1 MKIYIPWL
9 SSLLLIIIFS
19 SCRND
24 NVSPIRNVRFDPGLL
39 NPLQAAGSIPC
50 TAHTYY
56 YNGAEKSLGTVYS
69 GMILL
74 SFSDELSHEQATAA
88 AARHGFIEQLGQPIQ
103 TNSARLYPAKM
114 APGLNC
120 RQVEVALSEISKDP
134 ALDYAAPY
142 FESAGGQL
150 LGVSNEFIVVVEEG
164 KLPTAQVLKRLSG
177 ATGTEVVSALSEDTF
192 VLRANKNSQGNA
204 LEMANFFNKH
214 PLIKHAEPDFV
225 VSLAM

>member
-39 NPLQAAGSIPC
+39 NPLQAAGGIPC
-50 TAHTYY
+50 TAHSYY

-74 SFSDELSHEQATAA
+74 SFNDDLNHEKATAA
-88 AARHGFIEQLGQPIQ
+88 AAQHGFIELLGQPVQ

-114 APGLNC
+114 AAGLSC
-120 RQVEVALSEISKDP
+120 QQVEVALIEIAKDP
-134 ALDYAAPY
+134 AVDYAAPY

-164 KLPTAQVLKRLSG
+164 RQPAAQVLKRLSE
-177 ATGTEVVSALSEDTF
+177 ATQTEIVSTLSKDTF
-192 VLRANKNSQGNA
+192 VLRTDKNSRGNA
-204 LEMANFFNKH
+204 LEMANFFH
-214 PLIKHAEPDFV
+214 EQPSIKHAEPDFV